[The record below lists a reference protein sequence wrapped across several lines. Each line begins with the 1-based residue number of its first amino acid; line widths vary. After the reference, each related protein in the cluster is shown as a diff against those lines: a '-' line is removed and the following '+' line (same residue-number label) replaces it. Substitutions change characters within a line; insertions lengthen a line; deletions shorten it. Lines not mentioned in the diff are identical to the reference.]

1 MFSGI
6 ITDVGTI
13 SVIDKSTDDWKIEIK
28 TSLDMNEIVIGD
40 SISCDGICLTV
51 IEIGNNSFIAQISS
65 ETKRVTNVSYWTVNY
80 KVNLE
85 KSLKVGD
92 LLNGHFVQ
100 GHVDCCTKISEI
112 EKDGDSHKI
121 RFILPEQLNQYIT
134 YKCSITING
143 ISLTVNKVTK
153 TFFEVNIVPHTWN
166 NTNLSHLSISSRV
179 NVEVDLIAR
188 YLEKLHYSR

>member
-6 ITDVGTI
+6 ITDVGII
-13 SVIDKSTDDWKIEIK
+13 STLNKNADDWKVEIK
-28 TSLDMNEIVIGD
+28 TVLDTNKINIGD

-51 IEIGNNSFIAQISS
+51 IEISNNSFIAQISS
-65 ETKRVTNVSYWTVNY
+65 ETRRVTNVNYWNLGY

-85 KSLKVGD
+85 KSLRVGD

-100 GHVDCCTKISEI
+100 GHVDCNTEVSEI

-143 ISLTVNKVTK
+143 ISLTVNKVAQTY
-153 TFFEVNIVPHTWN
+153 FEVNIVPHTWGH
-166 NTNLSHLSISSRV
+166 TNLSHIGIGSRV

-188 YLEKLHYSR
+188 YLEKLYTK

>member
-6 ITDVGTI
+6 ITDVGI
-13 SVIDKSTDDWKIEIK
+13 VSVVNKNADDWKVEIK
-28 TSLDMNEIVIGD
+28 TVLDTNKINIGD

-51 IEIGNNSFIAQISS
+51 IEISNNSFIAQISS
-65 ETKRVTNVSYWTVNY
+65 ETRRVTNVNYWDLGY

-85 KSLKVGD
+85 KSLRVGD

-100 GHVDCCTKISEI
+100 GHVDCCTEVYEI

-143 ISLTVNKVTK
+143 ISLTVNKVAK
-153 TFFEVNIVPHTWN
+153 TYFEVNIVPHTWGH
-166 NTNLSHLSISSRV
+166 TNLSHISIGSRV

-188 YLEKLHYSR
+188 YLEKLYTK

>member
-6 ITDVGTI
+6 ITDVGI
-13 SVIDKSTDDWKIEIK
+13 VSALNKNADDWKVEIK
-28 TSLDMNEIVIGD
+28 TVLDTNKINIGD

-51 IEIGNNSFIAQISS
+51 IEISNNSFIAQISS
-65 ETKRVTNVSYWTVNY
+65 ETRRVTNVNYWDLGY

-85 KSLKVGD
+85 KSLRVGD

-100 GHVDCCTKISEI
+100 GHVDCCTEIYEI

-143 ISLTVNKVTK
+143 ISLTVNKVAK
-153 TFFEVNIVPHTWN
+153 TYFEVNIVPHTWVH
-166 NTNLSHLSISSRV
+166 TNLSHISIGSRV

-188 YLEKLHYSR
+188 YLEKLYTK

>member
-6 ITDVGTI
+6 IADVGTI
-13 SVIDKSTDDWKIEIK
+13 FAIDKDSDDWKVEIQ
-28 TSLDMNEIVIGD
+28 TVLDTNEIAIGD

-51 IEIGNNSFIAQISS
+51 TKIGDNNFVVQASS
-65 ETKRVTNVSYWTVNY
+65 ETRKVTNVNYWILGY

-85 KSLKVGD
+85 KPLRVGG

-100 GHVDCCTKISEI
+100 GHVDCCSKISEI
-112 EKDGDSHKI
+112 EEAGDSHKI
-121 RFILPEQLNQYIT
+121 KFILPEQLDKYIT

-143 ISLTVNKVTK
+143 ISLTINKVTK

-166 NTNLSHLSISSRV
+166 NTNLSQLDYGSTV

-188 YLEKLHYSR
+188 YLEKLYE

>member
-6 ITDVGTI
+6 IADIGTI
-13 SVIDKSTDDWKIEIK
+13 FAIDKNSDDWKVEIQ
-28 TSLDMNEIVIGD
+28 TALDTNEIAIGD

-51 IEIGNNSFIAQISS
+51 TEIDDNTFVVQVSL
-65 ETKRVTNVSYWTVNY
+65 ETRKVTNVNHWILGY

-85 KSLKVGD
+85 KSLRVGD

-112 EKDGDSHKI
+112 KKDGDSHKI
-121 RFILPEQLNQYIT
+121 KFALPEQLGKYIT

-143 ISLTVNKVTK
+143 ISLTINKVTE
-153 TFFEVNIVPHTWN
+153 TFFEVNIVPHTWD
-166 NTNLSHLSISSRV
+166 NTNLSQFNDGSIV

-188 YLEKLHYSR
+188 YLEKLY